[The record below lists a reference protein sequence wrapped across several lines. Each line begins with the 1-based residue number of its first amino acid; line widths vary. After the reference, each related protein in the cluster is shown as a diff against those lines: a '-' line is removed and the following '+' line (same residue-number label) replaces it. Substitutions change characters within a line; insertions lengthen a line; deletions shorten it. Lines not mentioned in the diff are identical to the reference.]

1 MRRAAPRAGRS
12 KIGITWAGTLGAL
25 AVALLAP
32 AGASGAVPH
41 LVQPGESLWSIA
53 VANNLTT
60 RTVAVFN
67 GLSEDAMVIAGE
79 TIQVPTVDEGAAAL
93 ASAGV
98 ASTASSA
105 SAVGHLV
112 QPGESLWSVA
122 VANGLSVAA
131 VAAANGLSEDAMLI
145 AGETIQVPTGG
156 DTSGVAASA
165 PAVDPSTG
173 LAYVWSPEGSVP
185 LDPAAAASFEA
196 MRQASLSQ
204 FGIDLYPAGL
214 LSGYRTY
221 EQQAYLYDLF
231 LSGQGAPANAP
242 GTSSH
247 EYGGAIDLADP
258 AMRDVVDQIG
268 ASYGWAGT
276 IPDEWWHIAWVGG

>member
-1 MRRAAPRAGRS
+1 MRDAERTGGNLVRVAPLAL
-12 KIGITWAGTLGAL
+12 LGMIAAL
-25 AVALLAP
+25 AAWPQPAP
-32 AGASGAVPH
+32 AAVAH
-41 LVQPGESLWSIA
+41 VVQPGETLWSIA

-79 TIQVPTVDEGAAAL
+79 TVQVPTVEEGAAAL
-93 ASAGV
+93 ASAG
-98 ASTASSA
+98 SGSSSA
-105 SAVGHLV
+105 STGGADHLV

-122 VANGLSVAA
+122 VANGLTVQALASF
-131 VAAANGLSEDAMLI
+131 NGLAEDALLI
-145 AGETIQVPTGG
+145 AGETIQVPAGSGTG
-156 DTSGVAASA
+156 SGTA

-185 LDPAAAASFEA
+185 LDPAAAASFEQ

-204 FGIDLYPAGL
+204 FGVDLYPGGL

-231 LSGQGAPANAP
+231 LSGQGAPANPP
-242 GTSSH
+242 GSSSH
-247 EYGGAIDLADP
+247 EYGSAVDLP
-258 AMRDVVDQIG
+258 EPVMRDIVDQIG
-268 ASYGWAGT
+268 GSYGWAGT
-276 IPDEWWHIAWVGG
+276 IPSEWWHVAYVGG

>member
-1 MRRAAPRAGRS
+1 MRDLQRTGGNLVRVAPLAL
-12 KIGITWAGTLGAL
+12 LGMIAAL
-25 AVALLAP
+25 AAWPQPAP
-32 AGASGAVPH
+32 AAVAH
-41 LVQPGESLWSIA
+41 VVQPGETLWSIA

-79 TIQVPTVDEGAAAL
+79 TVQVPTVEEGAAAL
-93 ASAGV
+93 ASAGSGV
-98 ASTASSA
+98 SSGSTGGAE
-105 SAVGHLV
+105 HLV

-122 VANGLSVAA
+122 VANGLTVQELASF
-131 VAAANGLSEDAMLI
+131 NGLAEDALLF
-145 AGETIQVPTGG
+145 AGETIQVPAGSGTG
-156 DTSGVAASA
+156 SGTA

-185 LDPAAAASFEA
+185 LDPAAAASFEQ

-204 FGIDLYPAGL
+204 FGVDLYPGGL

-231 LSGQGAPANAP
+231 LSGQGAPANPP
-242 GTSSH
+242 GSSSH
-247 EYGGAIDLADP
+247 EYGSAVDLAEP
-258 AMRDVVDQIG
+258 VMRDIVDQIG
-268 ASYGWAGT
+268 GSYGWAGT
-276 IPDEWWHIAWVGG
+276 IPSEWWHVAYVGG

>member
-1 MRRAAPRAGRS
+1 MRDAQRTGGNLVRVAPLAL
-12 KIGITWAGTLGAL
+12 LGMIAAL
-25 AVALLAP
+25 AAWPQPAP
-32 AGASGAVPH
+32 AAVAH
-41 LVQPGESLWSIA
+41 VVQPGETLWSIA

-79 TIQVPTVDEGAAAL
+79 TVQVPTVEEGAAAL
-93 ASAGV
+93 ASAG
-98 ASTASSA
+98 SGSSSA
-105 SAVGHLV
+105 STGGADHLV

-122 VANGLSVAA
+122 VANGLTVQALASF
-131 VAAANGLSEDAMLI
+131 NGLAEDALLI
-145 AGETIQVPTGG
+145 AGETIQVPAGSGTG
-156 DTSGVAASA
+156 SGTA

-185 LDPAAAASFEA
+185 LDPAAAASFEQ

-204 FGIDLYPAGL
+204 FGVDLYPGGL

-231 LSGQGAPANAP
+231 LSGQGAPANPP
-242 GTSSH
+242 GSSSH
-247 EYGGAIDLADP
+247 EYGSAVDLAEP
-258 AMRDVVDQIG
+258 VMRDIVDQIG
-268 ASYGWAGT
+268 GSYGWAGT
-276 IPDEWWHIAWVGG
+276 IPSEWWHVAYVGG

>member
-1 MRRAAPRAGRS
+1 MRDAQRTGGNLVRVAPLAL
-12 KIGITWAGTLGAL
+12 LGMIAAL
-25 AVALLAP
+25 AAWPQPAP
-32 AGASGAVPH
+32 AAVAH
-41 LVQPGESLWSIA
+41 VVQPGETLWSIA

-79 TIQVPTVDEGAAAL
+79 TVQVPTVEEGAAAL
-93 ASAGV
+93 ASAGSGV
-98 ASTASSA
+98 SSGSTGGAE
-105 SAVGHLV
+105 HLV

-122 VANGLSVAA
+122 VANGLTVQELASF
-131 VAAANGLSEDAMLI
+131 NGLAEDALLF
-145 AGETIQVPTGG
+145 AGETIQVPAGSGTG
-156 DTSGVAASA
+156 SGTA

-185 LDPAAAASFEA
+185 LDPAAAASFEQ

-204 FGIDLYPAGL
+204 FGVDLYPGGL

-231 LSGQGAPANAP
+231 LSGQGAPANPP
-242 GTSSH
+242 GSSSH
-247 EYGGAIDLADP
+247 EYGSAVDLAEP
-258 AMRDVVDQIG
+258 VMRDIVDQIG
-268 ASYGWAGT
+268 GSYGWAGT
-276 IPDEWWHIAWVGG
+276 IPSEWWHVAYVGG